1 MVDLHSHIIPA
12 FDDGCKNLEESL
24 QMATTQSTD
33 GTVTMIATPHVENQV
48 DIDKSEEIVDRVA
61 GLNEEIKKAG
71 IRLTVLPGAELFP
84 CASVIRGLEDQCPL
98 TLAGT
103 GRYVLFDLPH
113 GSTMPSDFDQTV
125 FGVLAR
131 RITPIFAH
139 PERSPFFCG
148 NIEQVESYIERG
160 VVFQVNSGS
169 FIGKHGPHAEDFA
182 FTLFNRRLAQFLA
195 SDAHRGQSRTLGS
208 VAKMLSTPG
217 NEAYVQ
223 MLTVESGKAVINGA
237 PLPPRPA
244 PIPEEEK
251 RPWYSRFTRPFHRHA
266 L

>member
-1 MVDLHSHIIPA
+1 
-12 FDDGCKNLEESL
+12 
-24 QMATTQSTD
+24 MAATQSAA
-33 GTVTMIATPHVENQV
+33 GTHTMIATPHVENQV
-48 DIDKSEEIVDRVA
+48 NLDKSEEIVERV
-61 GLNEEIKKAG
+61 GKLNEEIQNAG

-84 CASVIRGLEDQCPL
+84 CASVIRGLDDQRPI

-103 GRYVLFDLPH
+103 GRYVLVDLPH
-113 GSTMPSDFDQTV
+113 GTTMPADFDETV
-125 FGVLAR
+125 FGMLAR
-131 RITPIFAH
+131 RITPILAH

-148 NIEQVESYIERG
+148 NIGQIEAYIERG
-160 VVFQVNSGS
+160 VAFQVNSGS
-169 FIGKHGPHAEDFA
+169 FIGKHGPHAKSFA
-182 FTLFNRRLAQFLA
+182 FTLFERRLAQFLA

-223 MLTVESGKAVINGA
+223 VLTVESGKAVINGA

-244 PIPEEEK
+244 PIPVEGN
-251 RPWYSRFTRPFHRHA
+251 RPWFSRFTRPFQRHA